1 MNKDKRIYNPLSKW
15 LYAFFVTLI
24 LVTAACKKNPKED
37 ITPLANNSTVNE
49 WVVEQM
55 RIYYYW
61 NYGVPANTNL
71 NFNQEP
77 KAFFETIRNKD
88 DRFSWIEKAVELKQG
103 LSGVSTSTGINFGL
117 VGGQNNVVFGYIR
130 YVIPNSPADLAG
142 VKRGM
147 FFTKVNG
154 LSMNQS
160 NYNEVLKPYY
170 NGEKLKLQLA
180 QLQVG
185 GSIIETNEV
194 DLQSIKV
201 SEPAVYTHKILT
213 TNSGR
218 KVGYLFYNRFLNEK
232 SNELFTAFEHFK
244 AEGVQ
249 DLILDIRYNLGG
261 GIGVSGILSALIMPN
276 YDKNKIF
283 VEYNYNEDL
292 NKAFDA
298 AYASDP
304 IKNKSRKNKFIDL
317 YNDVSRKPTKTT
329 ADSVHNLVQ
338 SANINLER
346 VYVLATKNSA
356 SASELVI
363 NNLKPYMEVI
373 HIGEKTRG
381 KNEGSIT
388 LDDEKNHDWAIQP
401 IILKL
406 ANAEHFGDYA
416 QGLVP
421 SFAVEEG
428 YDLKPHGSVE
438 DPLIKLALGRI
449 DPSMLARG
457 RGIPPRVSATLNEIK
472 MFDEKNN
479 KAYPVLV
486 DRTIDKNKIN
496 RMVK

>member
-1 MNKDKRIYNPLSKW
+1 MNKNKNIYNPLNKW
-15 LYAFFVTLI
+15 LYTVLMGLI
-24 LVTAACKKNPKED
+24 VVTAACKKSPRED
-37 ITPLANNSTVNE
+37 ISPSVKNSTVNE
-49 WVVEQM
+49 WVTEQM

-61 NYGVPANTNL
+61 NDEVPANANL
-71 NFNQEP
+71 NFSQEP
-77 KAFFETIRNKD
+77 KVFFETIRNKD
-88 DRFSWIEKAVELKQG
+88 DRFSWIDKAIDLKQG

-117 VGGQNNVVFGYIR
+117 VGGQNNAVFGYIR

-154 LSMNQS
+154 LSMEQS
-160 NYNEVLKPYY
+160 NYNVVLKPYY

-180 QLQVG
+180 QLQAG
-185 GSIIETNEV
+185 GSVKETNEV
-194 DLQSIKV
+194 DLQSIKT
-201 SEPAVYTHKILT
+201 SEPSVYIHEVLT

-283 VEYNYNEDL
+283 VEYNYNKDL

-298 AYASDP
+298 AHASDP
-304 IKNKSRKNKFIDL
+304 VKNKSRKNRFIDL
-317 YNDVSRKPTKTT
+317 FNDVSKKPTKAT
-329 ADSVHNLVQ
+329 ADSVHILVQ
-338 SANINLER
+338 AANINLAR
-346 VYVLATKNSA
+346 VYVLATNNSA

-363 NNLKPYMEVI
+363 NNLDPYMEVI

-416 QGLVP
+416 QGLIP
-421 SFAVEEG
+421 SFTVDEG
-428 YDLKPHGSVE
+428 YDLEPHGSAE

-457 RGIPPRVSATLNEIK
+457 RGTPPRVLATLNRIRA
-472 MFDEKNN
+472 FNVKNN

-486 DRTIDKNKIN
+486 DETLDKSFIK
-496 RMVK
+496 RLVK